1 MRTEDTWYSLTLTYH
16 MPQTERLQIITGTS
30 APQST
35 DHLGRFGQ
43 VIAEAPFPSPNYN
56 HSSTPYAHLEDF
68 SGETDYRH
76 YLRGICF
83 SIIRDDSIDIPNHF
97 TRFFSYVE
105 FYRKVFL
112 GEISATKPLI
122 PTPTPTVDMSKGH
135 GCDHKWQAKEDWIRA
150 VALLR
155 LWGCDNGVSNVG
167 LLVRQQG
174 VLGGSEG
181 AEQYVNYSNYG
192 SLIDNR
198 NNR

>member
-1 MRTEDTWYSLTLTYH
+1 MTIWSSWQLRQTLNSRTEDTQYSLALTYH
-16 MPQTERLQIITGTS
+16 MHQTERLQIITRTS

-43 VIAEAPFPSPNYN
+43 VIMEAPFPSPNFN

-76 YLRGICF
+76 FLQGIHF

-105 FYRKVFL
+105 FYWKVFL

-122 PTPTPTVDMSKGH
+122 PSPTPTMSQQ
-135 GCDHKWQAKEDWIRA
+135 DIITAIRYKA
-150 VALLR
+150 VPIDPFLIVQCILR
-155 LWGCDNGVSNVG
+155 
-167 LLVRQQG
+167 
-174 VLGGSEG
+174 
-181 AEQYVNYSNYG
+181 
-192 SLIDNR
+192 
-198 NNR
+198 